1 MTAAP
6 VVAPVT
12 DIIPSDPTAPDPVR
26 PRVVLIGTSLVVAG
40 IAAAFTGMLAVYF
53 STRSGVIAAGEDW
66 IPGGAGTIPLTP
78 ASVMFVT
85 LAMSAITIQW
95 GVWAIGK
102 NDRLNSYLAFGLS
115 LMLAAAFLNQAAFL
129 YGEMGWEIAG
139 DLAVQSVLI
148 YAITGTQILMLV
160 LAMIYVTLMAFRAM
174 AGEYSSR
181 DREGITAAALFWHAS
196 VAAYAVVWVSIY
208 QIK

>member
-6 VVAPVT
+6 VAAPVT
-12 DIIPSDPTAPDPVR
+12 DIIPSDVPAAEPTR
-26 PRVVLIGTSLVVAG
+26 PRVVLIGTALV
-40 IAAAFTGMLAVYF
+40 IAAIAALFTGLFAVYF
-53 STRSGVIAAGEDW
+53 STRAGVIATGEDW

-85 LAMSAITIQW
+85 LGMSMVTIQW

-102 NDRLNSYLAFGLS
+102 NDRLNAYLAFGLS
-115 LMLAAAFLNQAAFL
+115 LMLAGAFLNQAAFL

-148 YAITGTQILMLV
+148 YAITGTHILMTV
-160 LAMIYVTLMAFRAM
+160 LAMIYVALMVFRAL
-174 AGEYSSR
+174 AGEFSSR

-196 VAAYAVVWVSIY
+196 VAAYAVIWVSIY